1 MINKLHIVS
10 FDVPFPTNYGGVIDV
25 FYKLK
30 ALHKQGVEIYL
41 HVFEYGRGEQKELLN
56 YCKEVFYYPRNSF
69 IKSFFSTAPF
79 IVKSRGNDLLISN
92 LNKDTYPVLFEGLH
106 TTLPIL
112 KDSLKGRKIYL
123 RAHNVEHYFY
133 KGLEQSESNIF
144 KRFFFRK
151 ESKKLKR
158 YEKILKKI
166 DGVFSIS
173 PIEQIYFNEKYG
185 NKCFYIPA
193 FYDATKHTTLKPK
206 GNFILYHGH
215 LLVSENVKAAL
226 FLIDIYKDSKYK
238 LVIASSYKNAKVIT
252 EISKHKNITFDTLK
266 EQDDLHRL
274 LESAHINVLPTFQ
287 NTGIKLKLLNTLRQ
301 GKFVIANDPM
311 ILETGLETLC
321 EKANSKA
328 EFLSKTAKL
337 LNQSFEASFEEERE
351 KLLEN
356 FDPNTS
362 AKKIIKLI
370 FKN

>member
-1 MINKLHIVS
+1 LINKLHIVS

-30 ALHKQGVEIYL
+30 ALHEQGVEIYL

-69 IKSFFSTAPF
+69 IKSFFSTSPF
-79 IVKSRGNDLLISN
+79 IVKSRGNDMLISN

-112 KDSLKGRKIYL
+112 KDSLKGRKVYL
-123 RAHNVEHYFY
+123 RAHNVEHRFY

-151 ESKKLKR
+151 ESEKLKR
-158 YEKILKKI
+158 YEEILKKI

-193 FYDATKHTTLKPK
+193 FYDATKHTTFKSK

-238 LVIASSYKNAKVIT
+238 LVIASSYKNTKVMS
-252 EISKHKNITFDTLK
+252 EISKYNNITFDSIK
-266 EQDDLHRL
+266 DENDLYRL
-274 LESAHINVLPTFQ
+274 FENAHINALPTFQ

-301 GKFVIANDPM
+301 GKFIIANDPM

-351 KLLEN
+351 KLLAN

-362 AKKIIKLI
+362 AKKIIRLI
-370 FKN
+370 FEN

>member
-1 MINKLHIVS
+1 LINKLHIIS

-41 HVFEYGRGEQKELLN
+41 HVYEYGRGEQKELLN

-69 IKSFFSTAPF
+69 IKSFFSKSPF
-79 IVKSRGNDLLISN
+79 IVKSRGNNLLISN
-92 LNKDTYPVLFEGLH
+92 LNKNSYPVLFEGLH

-112 KDSLKGRKIYL
+112 KDSLKKRKVYL
-123 RAHNVEHYFY
+123 RAHNVEHKFY

-144 KRFFFRK
+144 KRFFFKK

-158 YEKILKKI
+158 YERILTKI

-173 PIEQIYFNEKYG
+173 PIEQRYFNKKYG
-185 NKCFYIPA
+185 AKCFYIPA
-193 FYDATKHTTLKPK
+193 FYDTTKHTTLKPK

-226 FLIDIYKDSKYK
+226 FLIDVYKDSKYT
-238 LVIASSYKNAKVIT
+238 LVIASSYKNAKVIN
-252 EISKHKNITFDTLK
+252 EISKYKNIVFNSITK
-266 EQDDLHRL
+266 QDDLYRL

-301 GKFVIANDPM
+301 GKFVIANDTM
-311 ILETGLETLC
+311 IHETGLETLC
-321 EKANSKA
+321 EIANSKV

-337 LNQSFEASFEEERE
+337 LDQSFEASFETER
-351 KLLEN
+351 KRLLKN
-356 FDPNTS
+356 FDPDTN